1 MVGSRRDPD
10 LRLRLGINGGGGDGG
25 RCSTEFSPSRVE
37 EVSGSSRSEYHHQ
50 QQQQQL
56 TICYNGGICVCDVTE
71 IEAEAI
77 IAMARQETD
86 DQTRKKRQEQQSKE
100 SSTTSSSP
108 LPPHPRQLTPPHF
121 LQHLHVDPELSR
133 KRSLQRFL
141 QKRNSRTNAVSP
153 YRHPPQL
160 FFSSKS

>member
-1 MVGSRRDPD
+1 
-10 LRLRLGINGGGGDGG
+10 
-25 RCSTEFSPSRVE
+25 
-37 EVSGSSRSEYHHQ
+37 
-50 QQQQQL
+50 
-56 TICYNGGICVCDVTE
+56 
-71 IEAEAI
+71 
-77 IAMARQETD
+77 MARQETD

-160 FFSSKS
+160 FFSIKSTARFRPCAQPRPRWSGIGWEARERSTGPARERASAGSARECTSGSSISGSTEGSKISSGWGQPIWPL

>member
-37 EVSGSSRSEYHHQ
+37 EVSGSSRSEYHHHH
-50 QQQQQL
+50 QQQQL

-71 IEAEAI
+71 IEVEAI

-108 LPPHPRQLTPPHF
+108 LPPH
-121 LQHLHVDPELSR
+121 HLHVDPELSR

-160 FFSSKS
+160 FFSIKS